1 MTVLDL
7 LDELEDIVDTAPNV
21 PLTGKIMV
29 ESSEVLEIVDD
40 IRKALPEDVK
50 QAKWLK
56 DEKERILAEA
66 KEEYEKIIL
75 EAKKQAGFLVD
86 NNDITL
92 KAKKRADSIS
102 DAADDYSRVL
112 KMKTYDY
119 LDKMLYDM
127 QDRVD
132 SLNVKYAT
140 EMYES
145 LEKSFEEINTQLQ
158 KNRDELKEMAIR
170 TKNGEDWIYENGETG
185 ESSETAEKNEDN
197 KEQQDK

>member
-66 KEEYEKIIL
+66 KEEYEKIIV

-112 KMKTYDY
+112 KLKTYDY

-127 QDRVD
+127 QDKVD
-132 SLNVKYAT
+132 NLNVKYASQ
-140 EMYES
+140 MYEY
-145 LEKSFEEINTQLQ
+145 LEKSFEDINSQLQ
-158 KNRDELKEMAIR
+158 KNRDELKDMAVR
-170 TKNGEDWIYENGETG
+170 TKNGEDWIYEEKEKKEEEKSDDTG
-185 ESSETAEKNEDN
+185 EK
-197 KEQQDK
+197 KK

>member
-66 KEEYEKIIL
+66 KEEYEKIIV

-112 KMKTYDY
+112 KLKTYDY

-132 SLNVKYAT
+132 TLNVQYASQ
-140 EMYES
+140 MYEY
-145 LEKSFEEINTQLQ
+145 LEKSFEDINTQLQ
-158 KNRDELKEMAIR
+158 KNRDELKDMAVR
-170 TKNGEDWIYENGETG
+170 TKNGEEWIYEENEKKEEEKADDTG
-185 ESSETAEKNEDN
+185 DQK
-197 KEQQDK
+197 K

>member
-66 KEEYEKIIL
+66 KEEYEKIIM

-127 QDRVD
+127 QDKVD
-132 SLNVKYAT
+132 TLNVKYASQ
-140 EMYES
+140 MYEY
-145 LEKSFEEINTQLQ
+145 LEKSFEEMNSQLQ
-158 KNRDELKEMAIR
+158 QNRDELKEMAVR
-170 TKNGEDWIYENGETG
+170 TKNGEDWLYDEKDKE
-185 ESSETAEKNEDN
+185 ESEGDGKSDDSSK
-197 KEQQDK
+197 

>member
-66 KEEYEKIIL
+66 KEEYEKIIV

-112 KMKTYDY
+112 KLKTYDY

-127 QDRVD
+127 QDKVD
-132 SLNVKYAT
+132 TLNVKYASQI
-140 EMYES
+140 YEY
-145 LEKSFEEINTQLQ
+145 LEKSFEDINSQLQ
-158 KNRDELKEMAIR
+158 KNRDELKEMAVR
-170 TKNGEDWIYENGETG
+170 TKEGEDWIYEEQKQKEGE
-185 ESSETAEKNEDN
+185 EAEKSG
-197 KEQQDK
+197 EQKK

>member
-7 LDELEDIVDTAPNV
+7 LDELEEIVDTAPSV

-29 ESSEVLEIVDD
+29 ESSEILEIVDD
-40 IRKALPEDVK
+40 IKKSLPEDVK

-102 DAADDYSRVL
+102 DAADDYSKVL

-119 LDKMLYDM
+119 LDRMLYDM
-127 QDRVD
+127 QDKVD
-132 SLNVKYAT
+132 QLNVRYAS

-145 LEKSFEEINTQLQ
+145 LEKSFEEINSQLQ
-158 KNRDELKEMAIR
+158 KNRDELKEMAVR
-170 TKNGEDWIYENGETG
+170 TKNGEDWLYD
-185 ESSETAEKNEDN
+185 EKPSDEADKDKKEDSG
-197 KEQQDK
+197 DK

>member
-7 LDELEDIVDTAPNV
+7 LDELEEIVDTAPSV

-29 ESSEVLEIVDD
+29 ESSEILEIVDD
-40 IRKALPEDVK
+40 IKKSLPEDVK

-102 DAADDYSRVL
+102 DAADDYSKVL

-119 LDKMLYDM
+119 LDRMLYDM

-132 SLNVKYAT
+132 QLNVRYAS

-145 LEKSFEEINTQLQ
+145 LEKSFEEINSQLQ
-158 KNRDELKEMAIR
+158 KNRDELKEMAVR
-170 TKNGEDWIYENGETG
+170 TKNGEDWLYD
-185 ESSETAEKNEDN
+185 EKPSDEADKDKKEDSG
-197 KEQQDK
+197 DK

>member
-7 LDELEDIVDTAPNV
+7 LDEIDDIVDSAPTV
-21 PLTGKIMV
+21 PLTGKIML
-29 ESSEVLEIVDD
+29 ESSELLEITED

-66 KEEYEKIIL
+66 KEEYEKIVM

-102 DAADDYSRVL
+102 DAADEYSKVL

-119 LDKMLYDM
+119 LDKILYDM
-127 QDRVD
+127 QGRIDD
-132 SLNVKYAT
+132 MNVRYAS
-140 EMYES
+140 EMYS
-145 LEKSFEEINTQLQ
+145 YMQKSFEDMSGQLQ
-158 KNRDELKEMAIR
+158 KNRDELKDMAVR
-170 TKNGEDWIYENGETG
+170 TKNGEDWMYEENKDNG
-185 ESSETAEKNEDN
+185 AEDDRSN
-197 KEQQDK
+197 

>member
-7 LDELEDIVDTAPNV
+7 LDELEEIVDTAPNV

-56 DEKERILAEA
+56 DEKERILADA
-66 KEEYEKIIL
+66 KDEYEKIIN

-92 KAKKRADSIS
+92 KAKKRADAIN
-102 DAADDYSRVL
+102 DAADDYSKVL

-119 LDKMLYDM
+119 LDRVLYDM
-127 QDRVD
+127 QDKVD
-132 SLNVKYAT
+132 NLNVKYASQ
-140 EMYES
+140 MYEY
-145 LEKSFEEINTQLQ
+145 LEKSFEEINQELQ
-158 KNRDELKEMAIR
+158 KNRDELKDMAVR
-170 TKNGEDWIYENGETG
+170 TKNGEDWLYESRDE
-185 ESSETAEKNEDN
+185 N
-197 KEQQDK
+197 KEKPEEDGGDK

>member
-66 KEEYEKIIL
+66 KEEYEKIIV

-112 KMKTYDY
+112 KLKTYDY

-127 QDRVD
+127 QDKVD
-132 SLNVKYAT
+132 TLNVKYASQ
-140 EMYES
+140 MYEY
-145 LEKSFEEINTQLQ
+145 LEKSFEDINSQLQ
-158 KNRDELKEMAIR
+158 KNRDELKEMAVR
-170 TKNGEDWIYENGETG
+170 TKEGEDWIYEEQKQKEGE
-185 ESSETAEKNEDN
+185 EAEKSGDQ
-197 KEQQDK
+197 KK

>member
-66 KEEYEKIIL
+66 KEEYEKIIV

-112 KMKTYDY
+112 KLKTYDY

-127 QDRVD
+127 QDKVD
-132 SLNVKYAT
+132 TLNVKYASQI
-140 EMYES
+140 YEY
-145 LEKSFEEINTQLQ
+145 LEKSFEDINSQLQ
-158 KNRDELKEMAIR
+158 KNRDELKEMAVR
-170 TKNGEDWIYENGETG
+170 TKEGEDWIYEEQKEKEGE
-185 ESSETAEKNEDN
+185 EAEKSGDQ
-197 KEQQDK
+197 KK

>member
-7 LDELEDIVDTAPNV
+7 LEELEEIVDTAPTV
-21 PLTGKIMV
+21 PLTGKVMV

-56 DEKERILAEA
+56 DEKERILADA

-92 KAKKRADSIS
+92 KAKKRADAIN

-112 KMKTYDY
+112 KLKTYDY

-132 SLNVKYAT
+132 NLNVQYAT
-140 EMYES
+140 QMYEY
-145 LEKSFEEINTQLQ
+145 LEKSFEDINNQLQ
-158 KNRDELKEMAIR
+158 KNRSELKEMAIR
-170 TKNGEDWIYENGETG
+170 TKNGEDWLYETKDENGESSDS
-185 ESSETAEKNEDN
+185 ESG
-197 KEQQDK
+197 DK

>member
-7 LDELEDIVDTAPNV
+7 LDELEEIVDTAPSV

-29 ESSEVLEIVDD
+29 ESSEILEIVDD
-40 IRKALPEDVK
+40 IKKSLPEDVK

-102 DAADDYSRVL
+102 DAADDYSKVL
-112 KMKTYDY
+112 NMKTYDY
-119 LDKMLYDM
+119 LDRMLYDM
-127 QDRVD
+127 QDKVD
-132 SLNVKYAT
+132 QLNVRYAS

-145 LEKSFEEINTQLQ
+145 LEKSFEEINSQLQ
-158 KNRDELKEMAIR
+158 KNRDELKEMAVR
-170 TKNGEDWIYENGETG
+170 TKNGEDWLYE
-185 ESSETAEKNEDN
+185 EKPSDEADTDK
-197 KEQQDK
+197 KEENSGDK

>member
-66 KEEYEKIIL
+66 KEEYEKIIM

-127 QDRVD
+127 QDKVD
-132 SLNVKYAT
+132 TLNVKYAT

-145 LEKSFEEINTQLQ
+145 LEKSFEEINSQLQ
-158 KNRDELKEMAIR
+158 KNRDELKDMAVR
-170 TKNGEDWIYENGETG
+170 TKNGEDWIYEDGA
-185 ESSETAEKNEDN
+185 AEADN
-197 KEQQDK
+197 DAENADDEKDKK

>member
-7 LDELEDIVDTAPNV
+7 LDELEEIVDTAPNV

-56 DEKERILAEA
+56 DEKERILADA
-66 KEEYEKIIL
+66 KDEYEKIIN

-92 KAKKRADSIS
+92 KAKKRADAIN
-102 DAADDYSRVL
+102 DAADDYSKVL

-119 LDKMLYDM
+119 LDRVLYDM
-127 QDRVD
+127 QDKVD
-132 SLNVKYAT
+132 NLNVKYASQ
-140 EMYES
+140 MYEY
-145 LEKSFEEINTQLQ
+145 LEKSFEDINTQLQ
-158 KNRDELKEMAIR
+158 KNRDELKDMAVR
-170 TKNGEDWIYENGETG
+170 TKNGEEWVYEENQKKEEEKADDTG
-185 ESSETAEKNEDN
+185 DQK
-197 KEQQDK
+197 K

>member
-7 LDELEDIVDTAPNV
+7 LDELEEIVDTAPSV

-29 ESSEVLEIVDD
+29 ESSEILEIVDD
-40 IRKALPEDVK
+40 IKKSLPEDVK

-102 DAADDYSRVL
+102 DAADDYSKVL

-119 LDKMLYDM
+119 LDRMLYDM
-127 QDRVD
+127 QDKVD
-132 SLNVKYAT
+132 QLNVRYAS

-145 LEKSFEEINTQLQ
+145 LEKSFEEINSQLQ
-158 KNRDELKEMAIR
+158 KNRDELKEMAVR
-170 TKNGEDWIYENGETG
+170 TKNGEDWLYD
-185 ESSETAEKNEDN
+185 EKPSDEADKGKKEDSG
-197 KEQQDK
+197 DK